1 MSDTTAMKFIDYTIS
16 TPTSADYPVLIDIW
30 EAAVRATHDFLQD
43 EHIQHFKPLILNQY
57 FDAVDLFCVRDGS
70 GRIMGFMGLSPEMV
84 EMLFVHPHY
93 FGKGIGKKLM
103 EYAVQKRSVRKV
115 DVNEQN
121 PDALAFYQHLGFEVK
136 RRSPLDGLGLPFPIL
151 HLELP

>member
-1 MSDTTAMKFIDYTIS
+1 MSDTKVMKFIDYVIS
-16 TPTSADYPVLIDIW
+16 TPTSIDYPALIEIW
-30 EAAVRATHDFLQD
+30 EAAVRATHHFLQE

-57 FDAVDLFCVRDGS
+57 FDAVDLFCIRDQS
-70 GRIMGFMGLSPEMV
+70 DMIMGFAGLSPETV
-84 EMLFVHPHY
+84 EMLFVHPDH

-103 EYAVQKRSVRKV
+103 EYAITGRSIRKV

-121 PDALAFYQHLGFEVK
+121 PDALAFYQRLGFAIK
-136 RRSPLDGLGLPFPIL
+136 SRSPLDGSGLPFPIL